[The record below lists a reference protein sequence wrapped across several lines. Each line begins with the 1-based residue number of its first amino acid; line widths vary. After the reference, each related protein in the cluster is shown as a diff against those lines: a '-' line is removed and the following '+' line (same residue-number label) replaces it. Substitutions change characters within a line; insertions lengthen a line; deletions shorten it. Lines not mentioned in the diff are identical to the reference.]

1 MYRLEVK
8 KLENMGKWTLLD
20 EYIEKNFKP
29 IVKRTPDDIVP
40 RRGGKLFVA
49 RKATPLQMEPIMSKK
64 KPKEEMAMLRDG
76 SLEGRLNQM
85 DDTFQEKLFELIDKK
100 NLKDSD
106 VYQKAN
112 IDKRLFS
119 KIRSDSEYHP
129 SKATVILLCLGLELE
144 IDTALDLIA
153 RAGYSLSFSTKA
165 DVIIRYFIENK
176 KYDVIEINQAL
187 YDHDVNVLFK

>member
-1 MYRLEVK
+1 
-8 KLENMGKWTLLD
+8 
-20 EYIEKNFKP
+20 
-29 IVKRTPDDIVP
+29 
-40 RRGGKLFVA
+40 
-49 RKATPLQMEPIMSKK
+49 
-64 KPKEEMAMLRDG
+64 MAMLRDG

>member
-1 MYRLEVK
+1 M
-8 KLENMGKWTLLD
+8 ENMGKWTLLD

-29 IVKRTPDDIVP
+29 IRKRTPDDISP

-49 RKATPLQMEPIMSKK
+49 RKATPFQMEPITSRK

-76 SLEGRLNQM
+76 ALEDRLNQM

-144 IDTALDLIA
+144 IDTALDLMR
-153 RAGYSLSFSTKA
+153 RAGYSLSFSTKS